1 MANPKSWQKHE
12 KMIAKEHRGRHVGGP
27 GKPDYTRGKVQGE
40 VKLRKRPL
48 TKTEVMAECRKGRT
62 EIDCNA
68 GFSESAIEYINRYR
82 PNVKLT
88 TKKWT

>member
-12 KMIAKEHRGRHVGGP
+12 KKTAKKHRGRHVGGP
-27 GKPDYTRGKVQGE
+27 GQPDYTRGDVQGE
-40 VKLRKRPL
+40 VKLRQRPL
-48 TKTEVMAECRKGRT
+48 TKAEVMAECRKGRT

-82 PNVKLT
+82 PDVKLISRR
-88 TKKWT
+88 